1 MNQRNVPKAGEF
13 YRHFKNNFYQIITI
27 ATHTETREKMVVY
40 QALYGD
46 FGIFTRPLEMF
57 MEPVDKEKYP
67 NATQTY
73 RFELVDKPGTIH
85 DTDLS
90 SHVSNSNVEE
100 NGIQDEKSTKQ
111 AEERYVIDENV
122 ERFLDANS
130 YREKINIV
138 LSIRNEITEKQIHD
152 IAVTE
157 DIVFEEDSSLE
168 EKISWLL
175 QCLET
180 QARFEIRR

>member
-1 MNQRNVPKAGEF
+1 MNQRNVPRAGEF

-46 FGIFTRPLEMF
+46 FGIFARPLEMF

-73 RFELVDKPGTIH
+73 RFELVDKPESTH
-85 DTDLS
+85 DTNC
-90 SHVSNSNVEE
+90 NSYVKED
-100 NGIQDEKSTKQ
+100 GIQEEKSTEQ
-111 AEERYVIDENV
+111 TEERYVIDENV
-122 ERFLDANS
+122 ERFLDADS

-152 IAVTE
+152 MAVTS